1 MFWFSKKKAEGGGD
15 SNHLITSQALT
26 DNIDSIVIFLDA
38 ENRVKKV
45 NKRAK
50 DLLAVEPKQLEGK
63 IFPKLFLFKSKTIVN
78 QKFLQALEKDKTPFS
93 GSLDLFDKFGNQ
105 FQAQTKFIPKINNQ
119 GDKLVILEEIRR
131 EISAKGEK
139 ENLQF
144 LARAAL
150 KLIDPMPEQELYQYV
165 AEQVATLAPDS
176 YISVNIVFAPNRI
189 RTIAAAKSSNRLDL
203 GLKMIGDP
211 IGMEFDINEKATFSF
226 ERGKLLKVVGGINE
240 LTFGK
245 IPKPLARLVE
255 KAAGVTNIFIVGFF
269 WRGKLFGNVTIITR
283 EKADPLHNAATIE
296 TFVNQAA
303 VAIQRKKTEEQLKES
318 VVQLDNE
325 KNKVTRERDKIDI
338 IIHSIGDGIFVVDN
352 DFSIILMNKIAE
364 NISGLELKNVVG
376 KKYSQVFKFFD
387 KKEKKAIENIIE
399 KSVKEDKISKMP
411 KEAMLIRGDGLEIP
425 IDSTISPLKSDGKSA
440 GCVVVFRDVTKE
452 RQVDQAKS
460 EFVSLASHQ
469 LRTPL
474 SAINW
479 YTEMLL
485 DEDAGRVNKNQK
497 DYLDEIY
504 ASSQRMVDLVN
515 ALLNVSRLELGTF
528 VVEPQ
533 MIDFCQI
540 ADSVIKELTPR
551 ILAKKVK
558 IIKNFDQSL
567 GKISADPELVRII
580 FQNLISN
587 SVKYT
592 PAKGEVKIKISKDK
606 TKDEGILLIEIADN
620 GYGIPKKQQ
629 SEVFSKLFRADNI
642 KLKETEGTG
651 LGLYIVKSIVDH
663 SKGKVWFES
672 PARNASHS
680 DARRHAFGKA
690 DGGLAGGEE
699 NKGTTF
705 YVQLPLSGMPRKA
718 GTKILNAEELK

>member
-1 MFWFSKKKAEGGGD
+1 
-15 SNHLITSQALT
+15 
-26 DNIDSIVIFLDA
+26 
-38 ENRVKKV
+38 
-45 NKRAK
+45 
-50 DLLAVEPKQLEGK
+50 
-63 IFPKLFLFKSKTIVN
+63 
-78 QKFLQALEKDKTPFS
+78 
-93 GSLDLFDKFGNQ
+93 
-105 FQAQTKFIPKINNQ
+105 
-119 GDKLVILEEIRR
+119 
-131 EISAKGEK
+131 
-139 ENLQF
+139 
-144 LARAAL
+144 
-150 KLIDPMPEQELYQYV
+150 
-165 AEQVATLAPDS
+165 
-176 YISVNIVFAPNRI
+176 
-189 RTIAAAKSSNRLDL
+189 
-203 GLKMIGDP
+203 
-211 IGMEFDINEKATFSF
+211 
-226 ERGKLLKVVGGINE
+226 
-240 LTFGK
+240 
-245 IPKPLARLVE
+245 
-255 KAAGVTNIFIVGFF
+255 
-269 WRGKLFGNVTIITR
+269 
-283 EKADPLHNAATIE
+283 
-296 TFVNQAA
+296 
-303 VAIQRKKTEEQLKES
+303 
-318 VVQLDNE
+318 
-325 KNKVTRERDKIDI
+325 
-338 IIHSIGDGIFVVDN
+338 
-352 DFSIILMNKIAE
+352 LMNKIAE

-411 KEAMLIRGDGLEIP
+411 KEAVLIRGDGLEIP

-718 GTKILNAEELK
+718 GPKY